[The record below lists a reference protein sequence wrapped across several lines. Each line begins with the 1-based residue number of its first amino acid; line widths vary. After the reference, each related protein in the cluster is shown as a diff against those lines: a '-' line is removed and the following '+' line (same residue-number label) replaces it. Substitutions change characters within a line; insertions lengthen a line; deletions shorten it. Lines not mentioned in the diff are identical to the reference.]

1 MLVCVLWELR
11 NGYYGVT
18 EDLAGLIFLQLPYC
32 KISGDYDAASLLEMI
47 ALHLDA
53 TYAEFDIWREFAL
66 CFLKLSQCEEDRM
79 SVCLDGNEGKH
90 KPKYAV
96 RFNRIP
102 NIFIEGKSGKAWRFR
117 CRWWLTRH
125 FGKNII
131 NSEVAAGTLSYFI
144 PF

>member
-1 MLVCVLWELR
+1 M
-11 NGYYGVT
+11 T

-102 NIFIEGKSGKAWRFR
+102 NIFIEGKSGKTWRFR

-125 FGKNII
+125 FSKNLI